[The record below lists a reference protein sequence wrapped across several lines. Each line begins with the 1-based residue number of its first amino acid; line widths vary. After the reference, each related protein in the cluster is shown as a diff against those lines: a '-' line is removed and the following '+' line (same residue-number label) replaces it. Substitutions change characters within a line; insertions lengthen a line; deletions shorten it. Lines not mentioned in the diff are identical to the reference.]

1 MLWKF
6 ARPKVGAPQEFENV
20 RLVQFGVAMWCNQLL
35 VHLRIFGPV
44 HVAVHVMN
52 GMVAIVACDPVDHW
66 TREVPSGI
74 HIHFGTFVLSKNNVL
89 RPVMLQHVHGY
100 DGICTEDVWNHPA
113 KNCSAPVKIEQ
124 NACSAMCCHHL
135 EDEKEEGLGAFLRLV
150 GDELRL
156 QLLNRRENCWEE

>member
-1 MLWKF
+1 MKENQGSLTCLTHPRLNLGALRGNPFSFSALFALAMLWKF

-89 RPVMLQHVHGY
+89 RPVMLQHV
-100 DGICTEDVWNHPA
+100 P
-113 KNCSAPVKIEQ
+113 Q
-124 NACSAMCCHHL
+124 
-135 EDEKEEGLGAFLRLV
+135 
-150 GDELRL
+150 
-156 QLLNRRENCWEE
+156 

>member
-1 MLWKF
+1 MHFAEIPSDFSFSALFALAMLWKF

-89 RPVMLQHVHGY
+89 RPVMLQHV
-100 DGICTEDVWNHPA
+100 P
-113 KNCSAPVKIEQ
+113 Q
-124 NACSAMCCHHL
+124 
-135 EDEKEEGLGAFLRLV
+135 
-150 GDELRL
+150 
-156 QLLNRRENCWEE
+156 